1 MLDRS
6 GNPVEDR
13 AVSMQVQDLRARV
26 REALA
31 AAKLGATK

>member
-1 MLDRS
+1 
-6 GNPVEDR
+6 
-13 AVSMQVQDLRARV
+13 VSMQVQDLRARV